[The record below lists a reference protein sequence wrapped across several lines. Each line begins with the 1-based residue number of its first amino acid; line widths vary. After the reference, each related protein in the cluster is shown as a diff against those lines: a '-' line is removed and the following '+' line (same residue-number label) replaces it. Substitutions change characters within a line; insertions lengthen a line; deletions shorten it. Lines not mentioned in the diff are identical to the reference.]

1 MSASFV
7 EVNAPGWAFWRAAA
21 DACIGLI
28 VGTLYAFLG
37 ILVAG
42 IVGEEALSALYWE
55 LDLDPIFRATMGVFL
70 VAAAVLG
77 FGTPLVFVAE
87 RIAALRA
94 VERLPEGAVPPRP
107 LRLRLSTSPYALM
120 QTTGTVLFWCA
131 VGIAAFFAL
140 GGIFT
145 EDLREDPVTWI
156 ALGICLLFVV
166 IGWAV
171 RSVGRAGLA
180 RTLPR
185 MQALW
190 SAWKKGVSE
199 ADSADARRR
208 AAAAEV
214 DLPRWL
220 VTPSARF
227 VNRVARVLSVATV
240 VALAAFMLSV
250 YLRQQCRYCE
260 PVRWNEPVENGI
272 DVLSLSSGVAIL
284 ACAVLGLTA
293 WVGGLLLQGVREVAL
308 ARWIRDGQARRID
321 VTPIEPLVAENRAA
335 VRLEYGLCAAGAIL
349 VVLAGGMGWAETRA
363 VDIGALSITG
373 CALIVLGF
381 VAGWTDAGRRRAERQ
396 AIRDVLFP
404 GDAAQAGD
412 ETKEPKGTARRGRR
426 RR

>member
-55 LDLDPIFRATMGVFL
+55 LDLDPIFRAAMGVFL

-156 ALGICLLFVV
+156 ALGICLLFVA

-171 RSVGRAGLA
+171 RSAGRAGLD
-180 RTLPR
+180 RTLGR
-185 MQALW
+185 MQILW
-190 SAWKKGVSE
+190 SAWKRGVPE
-199 ADSADARRR
+199 AESADRRR
-208 AAAAEV
+208 RDAAVDAEV
-214 DLPRWL
+214 PRRL

-227 VNRVARVLSVATV
+227 VDRIAKILSIATL

-250 YLRQQCRYCE
+250 FLRQQCRYCE

-272 DVLSLSSGVAIL
+272 DVLSLGSGAAIL
-284 ACAVLGLTA
+284 ACAVLGLVA
-293 WVGGLLLQGVREVAL
+293 WIGGVALQAVREVSL
-308 ARWIRDGQARRID
+308 ARWVRDGRARKID
-321 VTPIEPLVAENRAA
+321 VALIEPLVAENRAA
-335 VRLEYGLCAAGAIL
+335 VRLEYGLCAAGAVA
-349 VVLAGGMGWAETRA
+349 VVLAGGIGWA
-363 VDIGALSITG
+363 GADRLDAGGLAITG
-373 CALIVLGF
+373 AAAIVSGLLI
-381 VAGWTDAGRRRAERQ
+381 GWTDAGRRRRERQ
-396 AIRDVLFP
+396 AVRDSLFP
-404 GDAAQAGD
+404 GDAARAGD
-412 ETKEPKGTARRGRR
+412 ETRKQQGAIHRRAPRR
-426 RR
+426 